1 MPEYT
6 VAALAAATV
15 VVAVELTLLRTG
27 LFRRRAYW
35 VSMAIVVA
43 FQVAVDGWLTKLS
56 APIVLYDEDQTV
68 GLRVPWDIPVED
80 FVYGFALLDLGAAAV
95 GALPAHDPHQRGAMK
110 RSAAA
115 LLGAGWV
122 LGWLLAGPRRLLR
135 SVAVPAALPSVSVI
149 VPARD
154 EQSRLP
160 RLLAA
165 LAAAR
170 PAPDEVIV
178 VDDGSSDDTAGIA
191 RRAGATVLTVA
202 PPEGWSG
209 KAWACHRGAMAA
221 TGDVLVFLDA
231 DTEPSPDAVALLAAA
246 AEGGELVSVQPRH
259 RVERAYEAVSIGPA
273 LVTLLGAG
281 TGGPPRQRWWR
292 RPMAFGPAIAVRRDR
307 YERFGGHGAAAGPG
321 WPRTSPWHVP
331 PTAPACRCVAT
342 WAATGSATG
351 CTPRGPESSSRGG
364 ASTSPRGRA
373 RSRPCAWWRPWPG
386 SPPSSGPPR
395 SPSPTP
401 APGPASPPSPSGC
414 SSASW
419 PAVSGGSAG
428 SHRCSIRSHLV
439 AFLSLFARSVLLALV
454 RGAAPW
460 RGRQVPVRV
469 TTGRR

>member
-1 MPEYT
+1 
-6 VAALAAATV
+6 
-15 VVAVELTLLRTG
+15 
-27 LFRRRAYW
+27 
-35 VSMAIVVA
+35 
-43 FQVAVDGWLTKLS
+43 
-56 APIVLYDEDQTV
+56 
-68 GLRVPWDIPVED
+68 
-80 FVYGFALLDLGAAAV
+80 
-95 GALPAHDPHQRGAMK
+95 MK

-209 KAWACHRGAMAA
+209 KAWACHQGAMAA

-259 RVERAYEAVSIGPA
+259 RVERPYEAVSIGPG

-281 TGGPPRQRWWR
+281 TGGPPRWRWWR

-307 YERFGGHGAAAGPG
+307 YERFGGHGAAPARVAEDLALARAADRAGVAVRSYLGGDRLGYRMYPEGPG
-321 WPRTSPWHVP
+321 QLVEGWSKHLATGAGEVP
-331 PTAPACRCVAT
+331 PVRLVAT
-342 WAATGSATG
+342 VAWVAAVL
-351 CTPRGPESSSRGG
+351 
-364 ASTSPRGRA
+364 RA
-373 RSRPCAWWRPWPG
+373 A
-386 SPPSSGPPR
+386 
-395 SPSPTP
+395 
-401 APGPASPPSPSGC
+401 ALAVADPGPATGL
-414 SSASW
+414 ASVAFAVQFGVLARRLGRFGW
-419 PAVSGGSAG
+419 VAPAL
-428 SHRCSIRSHLV
+428 HPLHLV

-454 RGAAPW
+454 RGEAPW

-469 TTGRR
+469 TTGAPVTHLGYVVARRRRRLGGVEHRRRVRRPPAPAGRAGTATPC